1 MFPRTR
7 MRRLR
12 RRNLQLLFKE
22 FRIFRESLIAPLFV
36 DENLRGKIPVP
47 SMPGVFRYAE
57 PEIPDLARRLY
68 RAGIRAI
75 LLFGIPRG
83 KSENA
88 EAAYAEDG
96 IVQRS
101 IRAVRKAVPEMVIC
115 TDVCACEY
123 TTHGH
128 CGIVGETAQGMDVLN
143 DVSLDLMAAI
153 AVSHA
158 RAGADIVAPSCMLDG
173 VVFWTRAALDENGFE
188 DVLILSYSTKFASAL
203 YGPFREAA
211 DSGYSFGDR
220 TTYQLPPSNAREAFR
235 ESELDVGEG
244 ADLLMVKPAGWYL
257 DVLARIKSLGLPV
270 AAYQVSGEYAMI
282 KAAAEKGWID
292 ERKTVLESLIS
303 LQRAGADLIITYYAE
318 QVAGWLDEE

>member
-1 MFPRTR
+1 

-12 RRNLQLLFKE
+12 RRTLQPLFKE
-22 FRIFRESLIAPLFV
+22 SRIFRDSLIAPLFV
-36 DENLRGKIPVP
+36 DENLDERIPVP
-47 SMPGVFRYAE
+47 SMPGVFRHALA
-57 PEIPDLARRLY
+57 EIPELVTRLHQT
-68 RAGIRAI
+68 GIRTV
-75 LLFGIPRG
+75 LLFGIPRE
-83 KSENA
+83 KSEGA

-96 IVQRS
+96 IVQRCIRS
-101 IRAVRKAVPEMVIC
+101 IRNTVPEMVIC

-128 CGIVGETAQGMDVLN
+128 CGIVGETSQGMDVLN
-143 DVSLDLMAAI
+143 DISLDLMASI
-153 AVSHA
+153 ALSHA
-158 RAGADIVAPSCMLDG
+158 KAGADIVAPSCMLDG

-211 DSGYSFGDR
+211 GSGFSFGDR
-220 TTYQLPPSNAREAFR
+220 TTYQLPPSNGREAFR
-235 ESELDVGEG
+235 ESALDVEEG

-257 DVLARIKSLGLPV
+257 DILARVKTLGLPV

-292 ERKTVLESLIS
+292 ERKTVLESLLS

-318 QVAGWLDEE
+318 EVAGWLNEE

>member
-1 MFPRTR
+1 

-12 RRNLQLLFKE
+12 RRNLQPLFRESK
-22 FRIFRESLIAPLFV
+22 IFRESLIMPLFV
-36 DENLRGKIPVP
+36 DENLEEKIPVP
-47 SMPGVFRYAE
+47 SMPGVYRFAIE
-57 PEIPDLARRLY
+57 EIPEVVSRLY
-68 RAGIRAI
+68 QGGIRTV
-75 LLFGIPRG
+75 LLFGIPRE
-83 KSENA
+83 KSEKA
-88 EAAYAEDG
+88 ESAYAEDG
-96 IVQRS
+96 VVQRS
-101 IRAVRKAVPEMVIC
+101 IRSIRKSVPKMVIC

-128 CGIVGETAQGMDVLN
+128 CGILGETSQGKDVLN

-158 RAGADIVAPSCMLDG
+158 KAGADIVAPSCMLDG

-211 DSGYSFGDR
+211 DSAYTFGDR

-235 ESELDVGEG
+235 ESELDAGEG
-244 ADLLMVKPAGWYL
+244 ADILMVKPAGWYL
-257 DVLARIKSLGLPV
+257 DVLAQVKTLGLPV

-292 ERKTVLESLIS
+292 ERKTVLESLTG

>member
-12 RRNLQLLFKE
+12 RRTLQPLFRE
-22 FRIFRESLIAPLFV
+22 SRIVRESLIAPLFV
-36 DENLRGKIPVP
+36 DENLEEKKPVP
-47 SMPGVFRYAE
+47 SMPGVFRYAL
-57 PEIPDLARRLY
+57 PELPETVTRLY
-68 RAGIRAI
+68 DKGIPAVI
-75 LLFGIPRG
+75 LFGIPRE
-83 KSENA
+83 KSEGA
-88 EAAYAEDG
+88 EAAYDDAG
-96 IVQRS
+96 IIQRS
-101 IRAVRKAVPEMVIC
+101 IRSIRNAVPDMVIC

-128 CGIVGETAQGMDVLN
+128 CGIVGSTSRGMDVLN

-158 RAGADIVAPSCMLDG
+158 KAGADIVAPSCMLDG

-211 DSGYSFGDR
+211 DSAFAFGDR

-235 ESELDVGEG
+235 ESEMDKNEG

-257 DVLARIKSLGLPV
+257 DVLAEVKRLGLPV
-270 AAYQVSGEYAMI
+270 AAFQVSGEYSMI

-292 ERKTVLESLIS
+292 ERRIVLESLTA

>member
-12 RRNLQLLFKE
+12 RRTLQPLFRE
-22 FRIFRESLIAPLFV
+22 YRIFRESLIAPLFV
-36 DENLRGKIPVP
+36 DENLDEKKPVP
-47 SMPGVFRYAE
+47 SMPGVFRYALS
-57 PEIPDLARRLY
+57 EIPETVTRLH
-68 RAGIRAI
+68 RKGIHTV
-75 LLFGIPRG
+75 LLFGIPRE
-83 KSENA
+83 KSEGA
-88 EAAYAEDG
+88 EAAYADEG
-96 IVQRS
+96 IIQRS
-101 IRAVRKAVPEMVIC
+101 IRAIRTAVPEMVII

-128 CGIVGETAQGMDVLN
+128 CGIVGEIPQGSDVLN
-143 DVSLDLMAAI
+143 DISLDLMAAI

-158 RAGADIVAPSCMLDG
+158 KAGADIVAPSCMLDG

-211 DSGYSFGDR
+211 DSAYAFGDR

-235 ESELDVGEG
+235 ESEMDVHEG

-257 DVLARIKSLGLPV
+257 DVLARVKTLGLPV
-270 AAYQVSGEYAMI
+270 AAFQVSGEYAMI
-282 KAAAEKGWID
+282 KAAAQKGWID
-292 ERKTVLESLIS
+292 ERKTVMESLTS

>member
-12 RRNLQLLFKE
+12 RRNLQPLFKE

-36 DENLRGKIPVP
+36 DENLVEKSPIP
-47 SMPGVFRYAE
+47 SMPGVFRYALS
-57 PEIPDLARRLY
+57 EIPDTVTHLHKK
-68 RAGIRAI
+68 GIHAV
-75 LLFGIPRG
+75 LLFGIPKE
-83 KSENA
+83 KSESA
-88 EAAYAEDG
+88 EAAYADDG
-96 IVQRS
+96 VIQRS
-101 IRAVRKAVPEMVIC
+101 IQSIRNAVPEMVIC

-128 CGIVGETAQGMDVLN
+128 CGIVGETSQGVDVLN
-143 DVSLDLMAAI
+143 DISLDLMAAI

-158 RAGADIVAPSCMLDG
+158 KAGADIVAPSCMLDG

-211 DSGYSFGDR
+211 DSAYAFGDR
-220 TTYQLPPSNAREAFR
+220 TTYQLPPSNAREALR
-235 ESELDVGEG
+235 ESEMDMNEG

-257 DVLARIKSLGLPV
+257 DVLARVKTLGLPV
-270 AAYQVSGEYAMI
+270 AAFQVSGEYAMI
-282 KAAAEKGWID
+282 KAAAQQGWID
-292 ERKTVLESLIS
+292 ERKTVMESLTS